1 MVEKLA
7 PLPGTKPLMISM
19 REMDTL
25 GLKTGP
31 GLKDTIDFKL
41 FEKQAVLDEI
51 AQVGFMCPFHAI
63 RADIAKLEC
72 AELLLVADRD
82 EVYGENWFVCV
93 RQAAYDAQMAL
104 ISERLAAAEAAAES
118 KDVDEKP
125 SADEL
130 LEMIQYED
138 KPFVAHPWVSSTS
151 DETHDQVRALTVRAA
166 RPVISMSITRRTE
179 EFNADYKFSDRDADQ
194 CFVECRQHKD
204 PNYDLSRAEQDI
216 GLQGIPDLVENATQ
230 TSWFRAVNS
239 ALQYEPIKAPS
250 EACERELQSS
260 RLQTFLANVLPH
272 MEEALQQNET
282 LDIFLDPLQTILE
295 EETGGQHKTENSIKE
310 LRTFTDLIYSKN
322 KMLPSI
328 DWHPK
333 KTGVI
338 AVAASTN
345 ASFSKRE
352 DATDKVEGSYVLI
365 WNFADLIHPQL
376 MIEAPQDVMA
386 VRFNPTQPGIIAG
399 GLFNGQVCVW
409 DISKAEAQMTKKKQ
423 KSSHASEETT
433 KAIPPVKPLHTS
445 YIDLSHR
452 RSVADLVW
460 LPAGMEITN
469 RGHLISTPDTV
480 SHQFLTVAGDGQV
493 CFWDLRFK
501 DPKYRMANHNRIKAE
516 KSQAKANKD
525 AKDTGPVEVLF
536 TPLYSIALTK
546 VDGAGELGLKCIVM
560 EKAKD
565 DQPSSRLYCGTEE
578 GEFLLAD
585 WRPHASKDD
594 DGPSSSNNLSEDS
607 VEYVQWAC
615 HDHFRT
621 TVSLSRS
628 PFFPHILLTVSEAN
642 FHIWNVAG
650 GSSSNTPIFISPFSL
665 APLMCGCFSP
675 TRPGVL
681 YIGKADGVLEVWD
694 LLDQSHRASFSCS
707 IAACSLTTLEFR
719 QTQVAAPAP
728 APTVNAANAMGK
740 TQAAPVAN
748 AATQAP
754 KQQLLAVGDVN
765 GNLHILEIPRTL
777 SRGSAG
783 ERQIIEGYFKR
794 EIARVKAVAEY
805 ADTAMRAA
813 NVIANAAS
821 NNGNS
826 TNNNNNNGAST
837 PASTTKP
844 PATADAEDDLFKK
857 MEKEFRQE
865 LGIDDK
871 YIEQLMKSKQTN

>member
-1 MVEKLA
+1 MAGEKLA

-31 GLKDTIDFKL
+31 GLKDTVDYKL
-41 FEKQAVLDEI
+41 FDKQKILDEI
-51 AQVGFMCPFHAI
+51 QQVGFMCPFHEH
-63 RADIAKLEC
+63 RAEIAKLEC

-93 RQAAYDAQMAL
+93 RQAAYEAQMT
-104 ISERLAAAEAAAES
+104 IINQRLKDAADAAAAAES
-118 KDVDEKP
+118 KQDNQGKAEDEM
-125 SADEL
+125 L
-130 LEMIQYED
+130 QIQYED
-138 KPFVAHPWVSSTS
+138 KPFVVHPWDSSTA
-151 DETHDQVRALTVRAA
+151 DETHEQVQLLTVKAA
-166 RPVISMSITRRTE
+166 RPVITMSITRRAE

-204 PNYDLSRAEQDI
+204 PNYDLSRLEQDV
-216 GLQGIPDLVENATQ
+216 GLQGIPDLVDHATQ

-239 ALQYEPIKAPS
+239 ALQYEPVKLPV
-250 EACERELQSS
+250 EAREREMQSA
-260 RLQTFLANVLPH
+260 RVQTFLATVLPS

-282 LDIFLDPLQTILE
+282 LDIFLDPLQTMME

-322 KMLPSI
+322 KTLPSI

-376 MIEAPQDVMA
+376 MIEAPQDVMTM
-386 VRFNPTQPGIIAG
+386 RFNPTQPGIIAG
-399 GLFNGQVCVW
+399 GLFNGQICVW

-423 KSSHASEETT
+423 KGAHAAEETT
-433 KAIPPVKPLHTS
+433 KAVPPVKPMHTS

-460 LPAGMEITN
+460 LPAGLEITN
-469 RGHLISTPDTV
+469 RGHLVSTPDPV

-501 DPKYRMANHNRIKAE
+501 DPKYRMANHNRIKAD
-516 KSQAKANKD
+516 KSQMKSKD

-546 VDGAGELGLKCIVM
+546 VDGAGELGLKCVVM
-560 EKAKD
+560 ERVKD

-594 DGPSSSNNLSEDS
+594 DGPSNNGGEDS

-628 PFFPHILLTVSEAN
+628 PFFPHIVLTVSEAN
-642 FHIWNVAG
+642 FHLWNVLPAG
-650 GSSSNTPIFISPFSL
+650 PAAANTPIFISPFSL
-665 APLMCGCFSP
+665 APLVSGCFSP

-681 YIGKADGVLEVWD
+681 YIAKADGVLEVWD
-694 LLDQSHRASFSCS
+694 LLDQSHRASFSAS
-707 IAACSLTTLEFR
+707 IAACALTTLEFR
-719 QTQVAAPAP
+719 QTQVSAPVAAAPA
-728 APTVNAANAMGK
+728 AAAAK
-740 TQAAPVAN
+740 AAPVAAPPN
-748 AATQAP
+748 AAQAP

-783 ERQIIEGYFKR
+783 ERQVIEGYFKR
-794 EIARVKAVAEY
+794 ESARVKAVQEY
-805 ADTAMRAA
+805 ADAAMRAA
-813 NVIANAAS
+813 NVLANAAAGVGS
-821 NNGNS
+821 V
-826 TNNNNNNGAST
+826 AT
-837 PASTTKP
+837 PASATKP
-844 PATADAEDDLFKK
+844 ANAAAESEDELFKK

-871 YIEQLMKSKQTN
+871 YVEQLERSK